1 VRVVVALLVVGASAG
16 CNCGDASRLD
26 AGAIAVTLDGTR
38 WELPCVGAHT
48 GDGCT
53 SAPRVSRSLVLGG
66 DPQVTYDVQLRFRG
80 VVEWVTVDGGVGTGP
95 FRVGGQ
101 AEQTGF
107 NIYSLEVEQPPTVYF
122 LNAGGSGPRRTF
134 PLEETH
140 TLPMR
145 GGTHVTITGD
155 PVDGAEII
163 NRDGDGGTNVIPGI
177 PPAPLPFDGQ
187 FLQVDVVSVTQ
198 P

>member
-1 VRVVVALLVVGASAG
+1 MRRLVALLLVVFGAG
-16 CNCGDASRLD
+16 CNCGDGGGSD
-26 AGAIAVTLDGTR
+26 AGAIAVSLDGTR
-38 WELPCVGAHT
+38 WELPCVTAHV

-53 SAPRVSRSLVLGG
+53 SGPKVSRSLQLGG
-66 DPQVTYDVQLRFRG
+66 DPRVTYDVQLRFRG
-80 VVEWVTVDGGVGTGP
+80 VVEWVTVDGGVGTGA

-101 AEQTGF
+101 AEQTGY
-107 NIYSLEVEQPPTVYF
+107 NIYSLEVEQPPSLSF

-134 PLEETH
+134 PLDETH

-145 GGTHVTITGD
+145 GGTQVTIIGD

-163 NRDGDGGTNVIPGI
+163 NRDGDGGVNVIAGI
-177 PPAPLPFDGQ
+177 PPAPLSFDGQ